1 MKVRFFLLIV
11 LFFSGLD
18 LKAQGINLGIPPT
31 WNFPNKVYHAG
42 TQNWDA
48 AQDIR
53 GVMYF
58 ANNVGLLQYDGNNWS
73 CLPVTNHTIVRSV
86 AIADDNR
93 IYVGAQSEFGYYFPD
108 SDGFLRYH
116 SLVSLLPEA
125 MRHFEDV
132 WDICFWKGDVFFRT
146 NQMVFQYS
154 GDKVKVHQPASE
166 FTAMYLTGNGILLQA
181 NFTSLLI
188 FKNEVFEPYIDY
200 PAITSAITGVI
211 PWKSDT
217 LLLSTLK
224 NGIFYIHN
232 NTPGKWTTLYDPLL
246 KEKRVYTACILPGY
260 QLAIGTSLDGLL
272 VLDDHRRIYRHLTK
286 KTGLQNNNILCTFA
300 DRGGNIWLGLDN
312 GIDCVILDAPFSSI
326 IPDRELLSTGY
337 TAAVFDDYLYMGV
350 SDGIYVAPWQSYYD
364 PEKGPFIQ
372 KIQATDGQAWGLK
385 TIGNQLLLGH
395 HEGAFQLNGTTARR
409 FSSIPGSWTFLELSA
424 DYLLGGNYNG
434 LTLYR
439 KSADGW
445 VLDQKLPGLNES
457 CRIMV
462 KDAEGIIWVSHP
474 YRGVYR
480 IEWQPGQKE
489 KLKVQFLDSRQGLPS
504 NLNNYVY
511 EIAGK
516 AVFATNKGVYRYDKV
531 TGKFIPDQD
540 FIKNL
545 GADRRVKYLKED
557 ARGNIWYVVENEVG
571 MLMVNDLGLRK
582 EARKKVFSEL
592 DNKLVGGFEFIYPY
606 DDNNVIF
613 GAEQGFIHYNAAAS
627 SSQDSLQVILT
638 KVTATGFK
646 DSLIF
651 GGWHLDNGKTGLRQA
666 DELAPVLERR
676 LNNLQFIFSAPDYK
690 DPGSLQYR
698 TQLKGLTEKWSEWS
712 AETKQNYTN
721 LGAGKYTFMVQAR
734 SKDGRESAVVTY
746 SFRIQPPWY
755 GSTLAFIIYFLL
767 LAGLIAGSL
776 LGQKRKFEK
785 EKDLL
790 KEQHEAVKAQHIR
803 QVEQTKAALIQ
814 IQNEKLEAEISF
826 KNKELASATLHL
838 VQKGEILVTIQ
849 EALNQ
854 ILAKS
859 KNPEVKK
866 ETQHLINLLNFDA
879 TLDDGWEQ
887 FAHHFDLVHVDFL
900 KRLREKYPQLSA
912 NDEKLSAYLRMN
924 LSTKETAQLM
934 NISVRGVEAS
944 RYRLRKKLHLSNE
957 ANLVEFM
964 MKV

>member
-58 ANNVGLLQYDGNNWS
+58 ANNVGLLQYDGNNWN

-166 FTAMYLTGNGILLQA
+166 FTAMYLTGDGVLLQA
-181 NFTSLLI
+181 NFSKLLI
-188 FKNEVFEPYIDY
+188 FKNEVFEPYLDY

-272 VLDDHRRIYRHLTK
+272 VLDDQRRIYRHLTK

-385 TIGNQLLLGH
+385 TIGDQLLLGH

-462 KDAEGIIWVSHP
+462 KGC
-474 YRGVYR
+474 
-480 IEWQPGQKE
+480 
-489 KLKVQFLDSRQGLPS
+489 
-504 NLNNYVY
+504 
-511 EIAGK
+511 
-516 AVFATNKGVYRYDKV
+516 
-531 TGKFIPDQD
+531 
-540 FIKNL
+540 
-545 GADRRVKYLKED
+545 
-557 ARGNIWYVVENEVG
+557 
-571 MLMVNDLGLRK
+571 
-582 EARKKVFSEL
+582 
-592 DNKLVGGFEFIYPY
+592 
-606 DDNNVIF
+606 
-613 GAEQGFIHYNAAAS
+613 
-627 SSQDSLQVILT
+627 
-638 KVTATGFK
+638 
-646 DSLIF
+646 
-651 GGWHLDNGKTGLRQA
+651 
-666 DELAPVLERR
+666 
-676 LNNLQFIFSAPDYK
+676 
-690 DPGSLQYR
+690 
-698 TQLKGLTEKWSEWS
+698 
-712 AETKQNYTN
+712 
-721 LGAGKYTFMVQAR
+721 
-734 SKDGRESAVVTY
+734 
-746 SFRIQPPWY
+746 
-755 GSTLAFIIYFLL
+755 
-767 LAGLIAGSL
+767 
-776 LGQKRKFEK
+776 
-785 EKDLL
+785 
-790 KEQHEAVKAQHIR
+790 
-803 QVEQTKAALIQ
+803 
-814 IQNEKLEAEISF
+814 
-826 KNKELASATLHL
+826 
-838 VQKGEILVTIQ
+838 
-849 EALNQ
+849 
-854 ILAKS
+854 
-859 KNPEVKK
+859 
-866 ETQHLINLLNFDA
+866 
-879 TLDDGWEQ
+879 
-887 FAHHFDLVHVDFL
+887 
-900 KRLREKYPQLSA
+900 
-912 NDEKLSAYLRMN
+912 
-924 LSTKETAQLM
+924 
-934 NISVRGVEAS
+934 
-944 RYRLRKKLHLSNE
+944 
-957 ANLVEFM
+957 
-964 MKV
+964 

>member
-58 ANNVGLLQYDGNNWS
+58 ANNVGLLQYDGNNWN

-86 AIADDNR
+86 AIAEDNR

-188 FKNEVFEPYIDY
+188 FKNEVFEPHIDY

-480 IEWQPGQKE
+480 IEWQPEQKE

-651 GGWHLDNGKTGLRQA
+651 GGWHLDNGKAGLRQA

-721 LGAGKYTFMVQAR
+721 LGAGNYTFMVQAR
-734 SKDGRESAVVTY
+734 SKDGRESAIVTY

>member
-462 KDAEGIIWVSHP
+462 RDSDGIIWVSHP

-480 IEWQPGQKE
+480 IEWQPEQKE

-721 LGAGKYTFMVQAR
+721 LGAGNYTFMVQAR

>member
-58 ANNVGLLQYDGNNWS
+58 ANNVGLLQYDGNNWN

-86 AIADDNR
+86 AIAEDNR

-480 IEWQPGQKE
+480 IEWQPEQKE

-651 GGWHLDNGKTGLRQA
+651 GGWHLDNGKAGLRQA

-721 LGAGKYTFMVQAR
+721 LGAGNYTFMVQAR
-734 SKDGRESAVVTY
+734 SKDGRESAIVTY

>member
-462 KDAEGIIWVSHP
+462 RDSDGIIWVSHP

-651 GGWHLDNGKTGLRQA
+651 GGWHLDNGKAGLRQA

>member
-395 HEGAFQLNGTTARR
+395 HEGAFQLYGTTARR
-409 FSSIPGSWTFLELSA
+409 FSSIPGSWTFIELST

-462 KDAEGIIWVSHP
+462 RDSDGIIWVSHP

-480 IEWQPGQKE
+480 IEWQPEQKE

-651 GGWHLDNGKTGLRQA
+651 GGWHLDNGKAGLRQA

-721 LGAGKYTFMVQAR
+721 LGAGNYTFMVQAR
-734 SKDGRESAVVTY
+734 SKDGRESAIVTY

>member
-462 KDAEGIIWVSHP
+462 RDSDGIIWVSHP

-480 IEWQPGQKE
+480 IEWQPEQKE

-651 GGWHLDNGKTGLRQA
+651 GGWHLDNGKAGLRQA

-721 LGAGKYTFMVQAR
+721 LGAGNYTFMVQAR
-734 SKDGRESAVVTY
+734 SKDGRESAIVTY

>member
-651 GGWHLDNGKTGLRQA
+651 GGWHLDNGKAGLRQA

-721 LGAGKYTFMVQAR
+721 LGAGNYTFMVQAR
-734 SKDGRESAVVTY
+734 SKDGRESAIVTY